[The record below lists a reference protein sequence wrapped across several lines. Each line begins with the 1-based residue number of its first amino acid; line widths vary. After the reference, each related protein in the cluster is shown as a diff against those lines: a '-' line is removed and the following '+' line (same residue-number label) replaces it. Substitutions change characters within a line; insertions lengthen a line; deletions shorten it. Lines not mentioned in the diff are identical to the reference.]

1 MISLPGACRLKRHQR
16 LRLHASHD
24 ELPATVDDDDVAR
37 FKVEQ
42 DAVQDVER
50 GGSLRGAKFKHS
62 FEC

>member
-1 MISLPGACRLKRHQR
+1 
-16 LRLHASHD
+16 
-24 ELPATVDDDDVAR
+24 VAR